1 MCRVYT
7 KCILESYNS
16 NSLTF
21 VIKEI
26 KSHLQEDLGSCSW
39 GSTALQKLYIARET
53 ENIEEVET

>member
-1 MCRVYT
+1 MYFR
-7 KCILESYNS
+7 KLQQH
-16 NSLTF
+16 SLTF

-53 ENIEEVET
+53 QDIEEVEN